1 MAPRP
6 VIYKIQDDSGYAR
19 PFENAHRWAAYF
31 PGTDL
36 LVTDM
41 GVRRTGPPGD
51 WATKAPPVD
60 SVQGPGT
67 LIVAMNDTLTHVV
80 IQFTDPEWWIHL
92 TPDEARNVA
101 RLLNGKADEL
111 EADQRAAGSN

>member
-1 MAPRP
+1 MMTRLISAGLTAFA
-6 VIYKIQDDSGYAR
+6 VA
-19 PFENAHRWAAYF
+19 E
-31 PGTDL
+31 L
-36 LVTDM
+36 LL
-41 GVRRTGPPGD
+41 G
-51 WATKAPPVD
+51 
-60 SVQGPGT
+60 SCGPGT